1 MVEIV
6 NNDAARQWEARVDGE
21 LAGYAEYRTQ
31 RGRAIF
37 THTVVEPRFEGQG
50 IGTALAKAA
59 VEDAIGRGLRITPYC
74 PFIRAWLK
82 RHPDYD
88 AHVDWPTK

>member
-1 MVEIV
+1 VVDIL
-6 NNDAARQWEARVDGE
+6 NNEAARQWEARIEGE
-21 LAGYAEYRTQ
+21 LAGYAEYRTS
-31 RGRAIF
+31 RGRATF

-59 VEDAIGRGLRITPYC
+59 VDDAIARGLRITPYC

-82 RHPDYD
+82 RHPEHD
-88 AHVDWPTK
+88 ARVDWPQ